1 MTTRSR
7 SGQAFTAVTQVPA
20 LAAALHSGLGLHHH
34 NILLILRDDGV
45 VFVYV
50 SKKQLFHSHF
60 SDEYQGC
67 LPLICVVLSGYQKEH
82 IFSHAQSTCACMLL
96 KVGLL
101 GLCYRSV

>member
-34 NILLILRDDGV
+34 NILLILWDDGV

-50 SKKQLFHSHF
+50 SLPKGATVVSF
-60 SDEYQGC
+60 S
-67 LPLICVVLSGYQKEH
+67 
-82 IFSHAQSTCACMLL
+82 LL
-96 KVGLL
+96 
-101 GLCYRSV
+101 R